1 MYVLNE
7 KEALN
12 EDGAH
17 CATLARCV
25 ESIQVRKALS
35 RSVRNVDFISGGDGG
50 FVSESRR
57 EDSSVISRARVANRG
72 GELRVHPA

>member
-17 CATLARCV
+17 CTTLARCI

-35 RSVRNVDFISGGDGG
+35 RSVRNVDFISARWR
-50 FVSESRR
+50 FRVR
-57 EDSSVISRARVANRG
+57 EQHV
-72 GELRVHPA
+72 